1 MWVLVSL
8 WCLWHFL
15 LSCFLVTI
23 LYCSDIVWSKDIS
36 FLVCFSIGWFVFP
49 KMVISSLNLMVFQF
63 LYNLL
68 SVLLWNYYFYLI
80 ETKLLKESNKY
91 GSYNTCTSGST
102 LSRVAL
108 NFPLSREQMEK
119 ECMRLVKPLGILVFC
134 YSFVAINEIILF

>member
-1 MWVLVSL
+1 MRSPKEKTSDLSYAFISL
-8 WCLWHFL
+8 KGIFL
-15 LSCFLVTI
+15 LL
-23 LYCSDIVWSKDIS
+23 LYYYFTS
-36 FLVCFSIGWFVFP
+36 FL
-49 KMVISSLNLMVFQF
+49 ISSLNLMVFQF